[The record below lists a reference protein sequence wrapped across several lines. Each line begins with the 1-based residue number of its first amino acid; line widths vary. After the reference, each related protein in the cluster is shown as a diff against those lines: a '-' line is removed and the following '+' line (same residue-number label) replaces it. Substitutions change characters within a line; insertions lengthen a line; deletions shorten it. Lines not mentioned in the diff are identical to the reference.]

1 MMAWLK
7 GFVWFWYRFFVGD
20 DWLIA
25 AGVVVA
31 LAATYG
37 LGLVMSETWWI
48 VPSVALILLAVSVA
62 RAARSSK

>member
-1 MMAWLK
+1 MMAWLT
-7 GFVWFWYRFFVGD
+7 GFARFWYRFFVGD

-25 AGVVVA
+25 AGIVVA

-37 LGLVMSETWWI
+37 LSLVMSDTWWI

-62 RAARSSK
+62 RAARPSK